1 MLSTR
6 AGGLGVNLAPADT
19 VIIYDSDWNP
29 QAGDICREY
38 RRDIAETVRS
48 ERPLDLRQVD
58 LQAMDRAH
66 RIGQTKVRR
75 APPPPPCLPSPRRQ
89 RAPTHIPSLPQS
101 RAALV
106 CSQEVVVYRFMT
118 DGSVEE
124 KIIERAQRKL
134 YLDAAII
141 QQVADTSP
149 WHASPWHASP

>member
-6 AGGLGVNLAPADT
+6 AGGLGINLATADT

-75 APPPPPCLPSPRRQ
+75 APPPPPMPPVAPPPARSYAYPLSAPKPRCPRVRTGGGGLPF
-89 RAPTHIPSLPQS
+89 H
-101 RAALV
+101 
-106 CSQEVVVYRFMT
+106 
-118 DGSVEE
+118 D
-124 KIIERAQRKL
+124 
-134 YLDAAII
+134 
-141 QQVADTSP
+141 
-149 WHASPWHASP
+149 